1 MTEFTVEELMEKMAK
16 EIGRLQ
22 QLCRD
27 NGIDPLPPLAPT
39 NGLNVSA
46 EVKVFKTKKEAEE
59 YQKSFNSH
67 IK

>member
-1 MTEFTVEELMEKMAK
+1 MTELTVEELMEKMAK

-27 NGIDPLPPLAPT
+27 NGIDPIPPLAPT
-39 NGLNVSA
+39 NGLNVRA
-46 EVKVFKTKKEAEE
+46 EVKVFKTKEEAEE